1 MAVSHSPVCYFL
13 SDCLWA
19 SEIPFVL
26 VGLCLLKKIPAG
38 LQKGVWMED
47 RVCKLHR
54 LLLVASH
61 PRVAQLG
68 GRRAVPDLV
77 KPRSTEPLPPSSTHC
92 FLLGFHGG
100 TFFRFPAPPS
110 RSPFLPLLLHGF
122 PVSGCSRGVPPICS
136 VTRSPFPAC
145 LLRPTR
151 SSGPGND
158 GESCREAVVII
169 WARSDV
175 RC

>member
-13 SDCLWA
+13 SDGLWA

-26 VGLCLLKKIPAG
+26 VGLCLLKKNPAG

-77 KPRSTEPLPPSSTHC
+77 KPRSAEPLPPS
-92 FLLGFHGG
+92 LLHALLSPWLSRWHLLSVSSSSLSVPVFAAASPRLASVGVLPGSPAHLFSYSFAVSCVPFASH
-100 TFFRFPAPPS
+100 TFF
-110 RSPFLPLLLHGF
+110 
-122 PVSGCSRGVPPICS
+122 
-136 VTRSPFPAC
+136 
-145 LLRPTR
+145 
-151 SSGPGND
+151 
-158 GESCREAVVII
+158 
-169 WARSDV
+169 WARERRGIV
-175 RC
+175 